1 MASRRWCSFT
11 RLRDISNSRTKTKN
25 RSNHNWPDTARSG
38 PVAGDMWRGPSN
50 QKRKR
55 TGNHLFRS
63 CVFPFFKFKN
73 FQKKNL
79 EKVIFKKIQIAK
91 ALKQIRTKRR
101 VILTGTPLQNNLMEY
116 WTMVD
121 WVKPALLGTK
131 QEFTNMFSNPITN
144 GQAKVKL
151 TT

>member
-1 MASRRWCSFT
+1 MFQVVSFKK
-11 RLRDISNSRTKTKN
+11 ISKELKIQNFFFSKTT
-25 RSNHNWPDTARSG
+25 D
-38 PVAGDMWRGPSN
+38 
-50 QKRKR
+50 
-55 TGNHLFRS
+55 
-63 CVFPFFKFKN
+63 
-73 FQKKNL
+73 KNL
-79 EKVIFKKIQIAK
+79 KNIQIAK

>member
-1 MASRRWCSFT
+1 MKK
-11 RLRDISNSRTKTKN
+11 NKTDQTIIDQALLD
-25 RSNHNWPDTARSG
+25 P
-38 PVAGDMWRGPSN
+38 GPSLVICDEGHRIKN
-50 QKRKR
+50 ENAQVTSDKNSKLKNNGFFRK
-55 TGNHLFRS
+55 L
-63 CVFPFFKFKN
+63 
-73 FQKKNL
+73 
-79 EKVIFKKIQIAK
+79 KIQIAK

-144 GQAKVKL
+144 GQAKVHKITIIDYNL
-151 TT
+151 

>member
-1 MASRRWCSFT
+1 MKK
-11 RLRDISNSRTKTKN
+11 NKTDQTIIDQALLD
-25 RSNHNWPDTARSG
+25 P
-38 PVAGDMWRGPSN
+38 GPSLVICDEGHRIKN
-50 QKRKR
+50 ENAQVTSDKNSKLKNNGFFRK
-55 TGNHLFRS
+55 L
-63 CVFPFFKFKN
+63 
-73 FQKKNL
+73 
-79 EKVIFKKIQIAK
+79 KIQIAK

-144 GQAKVKL
+144 GQAKVS
-151 TT
+151 

>member
-1 MASRRWCSFT
+1 MKK
-11 RLRDISNSRTKTKN
+11 NKTDQTIIDQALLD
-25 RSNHNWPDTARSG
+25 P
-38 PVAGDMWRGPSN
+38 GPSLVICDEGHRIKN
-50 QKRKR
+50 ENAQVLWDKSWKKKCFENFSGILRK
-55 TGNHLFRS
+55 L
-63 CVFPFFKFKN
+63 
-73 FQKKNL
+73 
-79 EKVIFKKIQIAK
+79 KIQIAK

-144 GQAKVKL
+144 GQAKVHEITIIDYNL
-151 TT
+151 